1 VEEVPGLAAPE
12 AAKPKELEAPPTAPT
27 VELTPEQR
35 EFLEALNSLILS
47 AQELSYTVALL
58 PNELVETHSELRD
71 LVEAARNVVRS
82 VYRFHKLVKRRA
94 PR

>member
-1 VEEVPGLAAPE
+1 LAAPE
-12 AAKPKELEAPPTAPT
+12 AAKPKELEATPAPAAAAPAI
-27 VELTPEQR
+27 ELTPEQR